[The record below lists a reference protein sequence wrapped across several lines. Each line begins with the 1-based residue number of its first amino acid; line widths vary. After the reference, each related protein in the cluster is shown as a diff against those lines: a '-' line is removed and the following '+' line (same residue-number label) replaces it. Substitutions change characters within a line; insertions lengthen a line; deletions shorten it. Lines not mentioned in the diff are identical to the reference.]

1 MSFDIFTGNEKITK
15 TLRFELRP
23 TLFTQRHIEDYGI
36 VTLDELRAEKSVE
49 LKKLLD
55 DYYRAYIDKRLS
67 VVHNL
72 DWRELFTVMDSVL
85 NHGGSEERK
94 KLENIKKDM
103 RGKVN
108 DELDANKKM
117 FAGNII
123 THVLPDFIKNNS
135 DYTDEEKE
143 QYLDTV
149 KLFSGFTTSF
159 GKFFTTRKNVFSD
172 DKIHT
177 SICYRIVDEN
187 SVIFYQNMRAYQKIN
202 ENASQEIEKIEAECR
217 QQINEWKLSHIYSV
231 DYYNNVLTQRGI
243 EFYNDIC
250 GRINLHMNL
259 YCQQTKE
266 KSGQYRMKKLHKQIL
281 SISST
286 SFEVPYMYKDDN
298 EVYDS
303 INMFIRKLEDNR
315 LNDSIVGLLQMAQQY
330 DYKQIFIDA
339 KSYANV
345 SNFISGSWDTVINS
359 ITRYYDENTTAKKNK
374 QESVEKKVKGEKYR
388 SLSDIYDIVARYVD
402 RDMLKSTN
410 EYEYLCGIKD
420 IYRNDKLQTFERND
434 KKLIE
439 DDESVAKIKEMLDM
453 LLNTKHFL
461 DTFTKPEAESTDAE
475 FYDAL
480 EEVQELLDGIVA
492 LYNKVRNYVTQKP
505 YHKDKIQL
513 RFDCSSLGTG
523 WSKSKEF
530 DYKTIIL
537 RRNGLYYLAIYNPK
551 NKPDKAL
558 MEGHTGD
565 VGHGYEKMVYDILPT
580 KRLINWCVE
589 SDAAKEKYNPSQ
601 YIIDGCKNDR
611 HAGKNFD
618 INFCH
623 DLIDYLKAC
632 ININGN
638 WKTLKF
644 NFSDT
649 GEYNNIKDFYDE
661 IEMQGYK
668 LSWVNIS
675 KDDIDRLDKEGQIY
689 LFQIYNKDFSD
700 NSTGTPNLH
709 TMYFRNLFSEE
720 NIREGTLKLNGGAEL
735 FFRKASIDKRIEH
748 KKGTVLV
755 NKTYKTVIDDKEVR
769 VPIPDKEYQ
778 EIYEYYKSGRSAE
791 PSERKKL
798 SKTAQEYLDKV
809 EIREA
814 SKDIVKDR
822 RYTQDKYFLHTSVI
836 INYKASKNKKE
847 ALNDKVLDYISTQKD
862 LHIIGIDRG
871 ERNLIYVSV
880 IDMNGRIVKQKSYNI
895 VGGYNYQRKLVEREK
910 IRDEARKSWKEVG
923 RITDLKEGYL
933 SQVVHEIAE
942 MVLEYN
948 AVIAMEDLNYG
959 FKRGRFKIERQVYQ
973 KFESMLISKLNYLVD
988 KKKKVDEPG
997 GILKGYQLTYIP
1009 QSIKDVGRQCGII
1022 FYVQPAYTSK
1032 IDPTTGF
1039 ADLFNFKACKSR
1051 EFLTKFDNI
1060 SYVEAKDG
1068 QQDMFAFSFDYDN
1081 FVTHNTTPA
1090 IKKWTAYTFGS
1101 RIRKDSSIEN
1111 GRRAYKT
1118 YEQEPT
1124 AEIKQLLE
1132 DSGIEYGDG
1141 HNIIEDIKALE
1152 ENEGQKLIDGI
1163 FYNFRLTVQ
1172 LRNSKT
1178 EAEEYD
1184 YDRIISPIMNANG
1197 EFFDS
1202 FKYRELAE
1210 NGGQHAKLPIDAD
1223 ANGAYCIA
1231 MKCLIEMNRVQKGWD
1246 KTGKNKENPLFV
1258 SDADWFDFMQNKRY
1272 L

>member
-1 MSFDIFTGNEKITK
+1 MSFDIFTGNEQVTK

-23 TLFTQRHIEDYGI
+23 TLFTRKHIDDYGI
-36 VTLDELRAEKSVE
+36 VSLDELRAEKSVE

-72 DWRELFTVMDSVL
+72 DWRELFEVMNIVL
-85 NHGGSEERK
+85 NHGGREERK
-94 KLENIKKDM
+94 KFENIKRDM

-108 DELDANKKM
+108 NELDTNKEM

-135 DYTDEEKE
+135 DYTDEEKT

-172 DKIHT
+172 KKIHT

-202 ENASQEIEKIEAECR
+202 ENASQEIEKIETECR
-217 QQINEWKLSHIYSV
+217 QQIDEWKLSHIYSV

-243 EFYNDIC
+243 EFYNGIC
-250 GRINLHMNL
+250 GRINQHMNL

-266 KSGQYRMKKLHKQIL
+266 KSGQYRMKKLRKQIL

-286 SFEVPYMYKDDN
+286 SFEIPYKYKDDN

-303 INMFIRKLEDNR
+303 INMFIRELEDNR
-315 LNDSIVGLLQMAQQY
+315 LNDCISGLLQMAQQY
-330 DYKQIFIDA
+330 DYKKIFIDA
-339 KSYANV
+339 RSYNTV
-345 SNFISGSWDTVINS
+345 SNFISGSWDMVINS

-388 SLSDIYDIVARYVD
+388 SLTGIYDIVAGYMD

-410 EYEYLCGIKD
+410 EYEYLDEMKK
-420 IYRNDKLQTFERND
+420 IYDHDKLQPLERNDK

-453 LLNTKHFL
+453 LLDTKHFL
-461 DTFTKPEAESTDAE
+461 DTFTKPEDESTDVE

-480 EEVQELLDGIVA
+480 EEVQELMDGIVA

-505 YHKDKIQL
+505 YHKDKIQIT
-513 RFDCSSLGTG
+513 FDCSSLGTG

-551 NKPDKAL
+551 NKLDKEL

-565 VGHGYEKMVYDILPT
+565 VGDGYEKMVYNLLSTRKI
-580 KRLINWCVE
+580 INWCVQ
-589 SDAAKEKYNPSQ
+589 SDAAKKKYNPSQ
-601 YIIDGCKNDR
+601 YIIDGCENKR
-611 HAGKNFD
+611 HTGKNFD

-632 ININGN
+632 ININEN
-638 WKTLKF
+638 WKALNF

-649 GEYNNIKDFYDE
+649 GEYNNIEEFYDE
-661 IEMQGYK
+661 IEMQGYNVK
-668 LSWVNIS
+668 WVNIS
-675 KDDIDRLDKEGQIY
+675 KEDIDRLDEEGKIY

-709 TMYFRNLFSEE
+709 TLYFKNLFSVE
-720 NIREGTLKLNGGAEL
+720 NIREGSLKLNGGAEL
-735 FFRKASIDKRIEH
+735 FFRKASIDERIEH

-755 NKTYKTVIDDKEVR
+755 NKTYKTVIDGKEVR

-778 EIYEYYKSGRSAE
+778 ELYNYYNKDE
-791 PSERKKL
+791 TTKL
-798 SKTAQEYLDKV
+798 SDSAKSFLDKV
-809 EIREA
+809 EKRTATKNI
-814 SKDIVKDR
+814 IKDR

-836 INYKASKNKKE
+836 INYKVPKKKE
-847 ALNDKVLDYISTQKD
+847 EPLNNKVLDYISTQKD

-895 VGGYNYQRKLVEREK
+895 VGSYNYQRKLVEREK

-923 RITDLKEGYL
+923 KITDLKEGYL
-933 SQVVHEIAE
+933 SQAIHEIAE

-997 GILKGYQLTYIP
+997 GILKGYQLTYTP

-1022 FYVQPAYTSK
+1022 FYVPPAYTSK

-1039 ADLFNFKACKSR
+1039 ADLFSFKAYMNREKHR
-1051 EFLTKFDNI
+1051 EFLTKFDSI

-1101 RIRKDSSIEN
+1101 RIRKDSLIEN
-1111 GRRAYKT
+1111 GRRTYKS

-1132 DSGIEYGDG
+1132 DSKIEYRDG
-1141 HNIIEDIKALE
+1141 HNIVEDIKALE
-1152 ENEGQKLIDGI
+1152 ENEGQKLVDGI
-1163 FYNFRLTVQ
+1163 FDNFRITVQ

-1178 EAEEYD
+1178 EAEEYG
-1184 YDRIISPIMNANG
+1184 YDRIISPIMNDDD

-1202 FKYRELAE
+1202 FKYRELE
-1210 NGGQHAKLPIDAD
+1210 EQGGQYAALPIDAD

-1231 MKCLIEMNRVQKGWD
+1231 MKCLIEMKRLQKGWD
-1246 KTGKNKENPLFV
+1246 KIDKNNENPLFV